1 MGRSWGALGG
11 RHEAPYHGVP
21 NALRPVSVLGGSR
34 RAISDVRPSGPG
46 MRPLRSNQFRHVTMM
61 DKDFS
66 PIDAASLVAWFVWAE
81 ANATRLRRRLD
92 DLGADWQDPA
102 PKHVPWGP
110 KSDPAVRRT
119 GWTVT
124 TRRRP
129 LQDPEIGTAGVG
141 AGPTVVR
148 DSSIPHECGM
158 HTSFPHYALSRS
170 RLRTRSTM
178 TPDWPK

>member
-1 MGRSWGALGG
+1 
-11 RHEAPYHGVP
+11 
-21 NALRPVSVLGGSR
+21 
-34 RAISDVRPSGPG
+34 
-46 MRPLRSNQFRHVTMM
+46 MM

-66 PIDAASLVAWFVWAE
+66 PIDAASLVAWFAWAE

-129 LQDPEIGTAGVG
+129 LQDPEIGTAGG
-141 AGPTVVR
+141 LGLGQLWCGLAASRIHAGCILPFPTTLYREADSER
-148 DSSIPHECGM
+148 DRP
-158 HTSFPHYALSRS
+158 
-170 RLRTRSTM
+170 
-178 TPDWPK
+178 